1 MASKICQYENN
12 GVKCKNWVVSA
23 KEDPEE
29 KVLCP
34 LHSGVMKREPS
45 KEELLQQQR
54 FDNHFA
60 IANMMSNEQLA
71 AHILQLESLL
81 EDVKL
86 RQQAAASVK
95 SKRIK
100 EANNGQLTEEEKAE
114 ITKLRG
120 ERPRKS
126 SESAKEAA
134 PKLSKE
140 EKEIQK
146 LMKLGFSREKAVLM
160 LGMD

>member
-23 KEDPEE
+23 KDEDETI
-29 KVLCP
+29 LCP
-34 LHSGVMKREPS
+34 LHAGVMKREPS

-71 AHILQLESLL
+71 AHILQLEGLL

-100 EANNGQLTEEEKAE
+100 DLAGNGQLTEEEKAE
-114 ITKLRG
+114 ISKLRG
-120 ERPRKS
+120 ERTRKS
-126 SESAKEAA
+126 SES
-134 PKLSKE
+134 
-140 EKEIQK
+140 QK
-146 LMKLGFSREKAVLM
+146 
-160 LGMD
+160 